1 MAFGLPTSQGWV
13 GAGEGCEGVSVWVGL
28 SSGRP
33 SYEMSEKDGLV
44 ICRLVI

>member
-1 MAFGLPTSQGWV
+1 MAFGLPTSQGCV

-28 SSGRP
+28 SSVP
-33 SYEMSEKDGLV
+33 PNYEMSQKGGLG